1 MALGEI
7 LGLALA
13 VAALLP
19 VVKAGVDECR
29 SLRDAPKELASFRRD
44 LENHYAILTTVEA
57 AIGEISSRPTGD
69 RPELAS
75 ILSIVRQA
83 SSDCKETASELKV
96 ILARTKGRFRAYFR
110 GEKMSKLQQKLTSRT
125 VTLTPLA
132 QALEYV

>member
-1 MALGEI
+1 M
-7 LGLALA
+7 
-13 VAALLP
+13 

-57 AIGEISSRPTGD
+57 AIEEISSWPAGD

-75 ILSIVRQA
+75 ILSIARQA

-96 ILARTKGRFRAYFR
+96 VLARTKGRFRAYFR
-110 GEKMSKLQQKLTSRT
+110 GEKMSKLQQKLTS
-125 VTLTPLA
+125 
-132 QALEYV
+132 